1 MLTALLYRLADRTV
15 YIPAALAAHLPPSMG
30 AVHNFVTLILA
41 FVSGMTAAGATR
53 FALERLTGNAAWSR
67 WGALLVLPM
76 GYYHYLLEFGHP
88 CCTPMQL
95 PYDLPSLAFFA
106 IALSLIIAGRM
117 AWLYGVFAIASVN
130 RESTLFLIA
139 LFALWRSASLDR
151 ASLTSRRGLLTLSH
165 ILGLS
170 AVWLAI
176 RVLLKH
182 WVHPPPIPG
191 FELAGFEIHVL
202 DNLGYLFRP
211 YYWTSFLSLFGFT
224 WIFVYAHWREI
235 PDPGIRRM
243 LWIGP
248 VYLLS
253 MYIVGVLS

>member
-1 MLTALLYRLADRTV
+1 
-15 YIPAALAAHLPPSMG
+15 
-30 AVHNFVTLILA
+30 
-41 FVSGMTAAGATR
+41 
-53 FALERLTGNAAWSR
+53 
-67 WGALLVLPM
+67 
-76 GYYHYLLEFGHP
+76 
-88 CCTPMQL
+88 MQL

-151 ASLTSRRGLLTLSH
+151 ASLTSRRGLLALSH

-182 WVHPPPIPG
+182 WIHPPPIPG

-248 VYLLS
+248 VYLLA
-253 MYIVGVLS
+253 MYIVGVLSEIRIFGELIPLFAISFTLLLREFLKAKPGSPQETRAQPA